1 MEVLMPD
8 TQSPKTQ
15 MVKSV
20 ERIILPLP
28 PEHPIESDKV
38 EMDMYARFMR
48 HVRTVPTSR
57 EDIRVLSTIQF
68 VADMMVF
75 DDAYVAKVLVDL
87 GLRAP
92 RVSFP
97 ERYLEFV
104 DAAMMR
110 EVTEIGSANPAMW
123 DLKRHWDEIGEDKFA
138 AFKRDV
144 PRVEAGCFETVCL

>member
-1 MEVLMPD
+1 MPD
-8 TQSPKTQ
+8 TQNPKSQNTQ
-15 MVKSV
+15 MIKAV

-28 PEHPIESDKV
+28 PEHPTESDKV

-123 DLKRHWDEIGEDKFA
+123 DLKRHWDDIGEDKFA

-144 PRVEAGCFETVCL
+144 PTIEVGSYSGVHV

>member
-1 MEVLMPD
+1 MPD
-8 TQSPKTQ
+8 TQNPKSQNTQ
-15 MVKSV
+15 MMKTI

-28 PEHPIESDKV
+28 PEHPTESDKV

-48 HVRTVPTSR
+48 HVRTVPSSR
-57 EDIRVLSTIQF
+57 EEIRVLSTIQF
-68 VADMMVF
+68 VADMMVY
-75 DDAYVAKVLVDL
+75 DDAYIAKVLVDL

-104 DAAMMR
+104 DTAMMR

-138 AFKRDV
+138 AFRRDV
-144 PRVEAGCFETVCL
+144 PIVEAGSYSGVHV